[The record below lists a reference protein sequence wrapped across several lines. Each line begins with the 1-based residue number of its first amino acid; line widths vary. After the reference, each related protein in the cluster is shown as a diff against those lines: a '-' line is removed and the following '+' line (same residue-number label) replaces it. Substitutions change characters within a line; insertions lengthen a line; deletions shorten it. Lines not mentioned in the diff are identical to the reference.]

1 VVVLAAEELDK
12 LLPILPLE
20 LLDPPLLP
28 VEELVEDDEEDDEE
42 DEVDEEEDDDEN
54 AEELEPDVRRAVL
67 GIEMVVED
75 ATLED
80 EKPPRVPRNWG
91 ATKEA
96 KFCADVVPVSR
107 TVRSSV
113 PRKTF
118 AVRTWTGCAAPAWVA
133 RAARRVCTA

>member
-1 VVVLAAEELDK
+1 VPPVEDLTAEDPAR
-12 LLPILPLE
+12 LLPILPPE
-20 LLDPPLLP
+20 LLDPPLPL
-28 VEELVEDDEEDDEE
+28 VEEMVEDGEE
-42 DEVDEEEDDDEN
+42 DEN
-54 AEELEPDVRRAVL
+54 AEELEPEVRRAVL

-118 AVRTWTGCAAPAWVA
+118 AVRTWRGCAAPAWVA
-133 RAARRVCTA
+133 RAARRACTA

>member
-1 VVVLAAEELDK
+1 VPPVEDLTAEDPAR

-20 LLDPPLLP
+20 LLDPPLPL
-28 VEELVEDDEEDDEE
+28 VEEMVEDDEE
-42 DEVDEEEDDDEN
+42 DEN
-54 AEELEPDVRRAVL
+54 AEELEPEVRRAVL

-133 RAARRVCTA
+133 RAVRRACTA

>member
-1 VVVLAAEELDK
+1 MPPVEDLTAEDPAR
-12 LLPILPLE
+12 LLPILPPE
-20 LLDPPLLP
+20 LLDPPLPL
-28 VEELVEDDEEDDEE
+28 VKEMVEDDEE
-42 DEVDEEEDDDEN
+42 DEN
-54 AEELEPDVRRAVL
+54 AEELEPEVRRAVL

-118 AVRTWTGCAAPAWVA
+118 AVRTWTDCAAPAWVA
-133 RAARRVCTA
+133 RAARRACTA